1 MKTKIDHACASFR
14 FIGFGILA
22 VATILAVRAA
32 AAPRGS
38 DMKVDAKVKA
48 PDIIAVRVRHDMCPL
63 CKGLD
68 PKFPKIVRNANDE
81 SVLFVTLDLT
91 DETTQQQAALMVGVL
106 GIECV
111 WTGDLSKLGSVTFV
125 DGKSKRI
132 ISSVQTVD
140 ARKIE
145 AALRKV
151 VDSSRGTR

>member
-1 MKTKIDHACASFR
+1 MNNKIDHACASFR
-14 FIGFGILA
+14 LIGFAILA
-22 VATILAVRAA
+22 VAAILAARAV

-38 DMKVDAKVKA
+38 DMKVDAEVKA

-68 PKFPKIVRNANDE
+68 PKFPEIIRNANDE

-91 DETTQQQAALMVGVL
+91 DETTQRQAALTVGAL
-106 GIECV
+106 GIESV
-111 WTGDLSKLGSVTFV
+111 WTGDLSNLGSVTFV

-140 ARKIE
+140 AKKIE
-145 AALRKV
+145 DALRKV
-151 VDSSRGTR
+151 VDSSQG